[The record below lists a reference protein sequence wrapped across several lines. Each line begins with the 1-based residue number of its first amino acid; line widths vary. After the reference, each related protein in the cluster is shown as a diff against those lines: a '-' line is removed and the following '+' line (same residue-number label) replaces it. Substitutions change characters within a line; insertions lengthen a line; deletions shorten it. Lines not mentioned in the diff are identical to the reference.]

1 MLKLDAQ
8 TQGILISLYALGD
21 VLAEDLLEFDPLSV
35 QYDKLYTKV

>member
-8 TQGILISLYALGD
+8 TQGILISYALGD